1 MKTWILL
8 FCLFL
13 GSCSNRQTQSSDH
26 ENFYRIDFR
35 PLVKNEAQEIGLNE
49 WATNPRYVQLETN
62 DFIRVKSNRRIILD
76 DEKLL
81 VVHSDRLSLFDKDGK
96 YMYEIGKK
104 GDGEGEYKRMNGVI
118 LRNDT
123 LFVVDGNYD
132 FTRYNWQGE
141 YLGKLFCPRIR
152 HTLNFFLIPNTGMF
166 LGHVDNHTGKKE
178 VRFVFFRDTT
188 AIKIV
193 PNLDKYE
200 PASSE
205 VVYSAPPEMKAFDG
219 LVPAFKEVFNDTI
232 YQVDEHLNLV
242 PYAVVELG
250 KYKATKEAMF
260 ACTAEQL
267 MKKWDFFNGKIALA
281 ATGEKDGIIYLAHHD
296 VTDPYTYSYD
306 KNAKQAFYQK
316 VIYPDNS
323 YRFKE
328 GSTFV
333 PHFISTDG
341 KYLID
346 YEIPENGNSP
356 VIVLVER

>member
-1 MKTWILL
+1 
-8 FCLFL
+8 
-13 GSCSNRQTQSSDH
+13 
-26 ENFYRIDFR
+26 
-35 PLVKNEAQEIGLNE
+35 
-49 WATNPRYVQLETN
+49 
-62 DFIRVKSNRRIILD
+62 
-76 DEKLL
+76 
-81 VVHSDRLSLFDKDGK
+81 
-96 YMYEIGKK
+96 
-104 GDGEGEYKRMNGVI
+104 MNGVI

-152 HTLNFFLIPNTGMF
+152 HTLNFSLIPNTDLF
-166 LGHVDNHTGKKE
+166 LGYVDNHTGKKE
-178 VRFVFFRDTT
+178 VRFVFFRDTA

-250 KYKATKEAMF
+250 KYKATKKAMF

-281 ATGEKDGIIYLAHHD
+281 ATGEKYGIIYLAHHD

>member
-8 FCLFL
+8 FCLL
-13 GSCSNRQTQSSDH
+13 LASCGGRQAQFSDH
-26 ENFYRIDFR
+26 EDFYWIDFR
-35 PLVKNEAQEIGLNE
+35 PLVKNEALEVGLNE
-49 WATNPRYVQLETN
+49 WGTNPRYVQLETN
-62 DFIRVKSNRRIILD
+62 EFIQIKFIQRVILD
-76 DEKLL
+76 GDKFL

-96 YMYEIGKK
+96 YQYDIGEK
-104 GDGEGEYKRMNGVI
+104 GEEEGEYFRMGGVV

-132 FTRYNWQGE
+132 FTLYNWQGE
-141 YLGKLFCPRIR
+141 YLGKWFQPKIR
-152 HTLNFFLIPNTGMF
+152 HTMNFFLVPNTDLF
-166 LGHVDNHTGKKE
+166 LGHVNNFTGQKK

-188 AIKIV
+188 AIKTIPV
-193 PNLDKYE
+193 TEKLE
-200 PASSE
+200 PASPM
-205 VVYSAPPEMKAFDG
+205 VVYSIPTEMKAFDG

-232 YQVDEHLNLV
+232 YQVDESLNLV

-306 KNAKQAFYQK
+306 KNTHQTFYQK

-323 YRFKE
+323 YGFKE

-346 YEIPENGNSP
+346 YEIPENGNNP

>member
-1 MKTWILL
+1 MW
-8 FCLFL
+8 
-13 GSCSNRQTQSSDH
+13 
-26 ENFYRIDFR
+26 
-35 PLVKNEAQEIGLNE
+35 
-49 WATNPRYVQLETN
+49 LETN
-62 DFIRVKSNRRIILD
+62 ESIQIKSIQRVIWDSDRF
-76 DEKLL
+76 L

-96 YMYEIGKK
+96 YKYDIGEK
-104 GDGEGEYKRMNGVI
+104 GEEEGEYLSIGGVV

-123 LFVVDGNYD
+123 LFVVDMNYD
-132 FTRYNWQGE
+132 FTLYNWQGE
-141 YLGKLFCPRIR
+141 YLGKRFQPKIR
-152 HTLNFFLIPNTGMF
+152 HTDLF
-166 LGHVDNHTGKKE
+166 LGHVDNFTGQKK

-188 AIKIV
+188 AIKTIPV
-193 PNLDKYE
+193 TEKLE
-200 PASSE
+200 PASPM
-205 VVYSAPPEMKAFDG
+205 VVYSIPFEMKSFDG
-219 LVPAFKEVFNDTI
+219 LVPAFKETFNDTI
-232 YQVDEHLNLV
+232 YQVDENLNLI

-267 MKKWDFFNGKIALA
+267 MKKWDFFNGKIALTA
-281 ATGEKDGIIYLAHHD
+281 VGEKDGIIYLAHHD

-323 YRFKE
+323 YGFKE

-346 YEIPENGNSP
+346 YEMPENGNNP